1 METQLSTRTTATIE
15 ITREFEKALDLMEN
29 TAKSVFITGKAGTGK
44 STLLSYFRDR
54 TEKQA
59 VVLAPTGVAAL
70 NVAGETIH
78 SFFGFK
84 PHVTPETLKKLKGR
98 KGKIYRQIDMII
110 IDEVSMVRADLLD
123 CIDAF
128 LRLNG
133 NDPDLPFGGTQM
145 IFFGDLYQLPPVVT
159 AGEREIFTVRYKS
172 PYFFDA
178 HVFREFTMEFI
189 ELCKVYRQKDQRFID
204 ILNNIRNN
212 AAGEEELKSLNE
224 RVGAEFGGKHT
235 GYHIYL
241 TSTNDTASKINQE
254 HLEALS
260 TELHEYTAVVDG
272 DFDERQFPADR
283 VLKVKR
289 GAQMMLLNNDMLG
302 RWVNGTIGRVEDV
315 TYNEEKGQD
324 AVLIA
329 LPDGTTEEVFPHKWE
344 IFHFRVNKKTH
355 VLETEEVG
363 RFIQYPMKP
372 AWAVTIHKSQGK
384 TFERAVID
392 AGRGMFAHGQ
402 MYVALSRCTS
412 LEGIVLTKP
421 VEKRHIMMDWR
432 VVQFMT
438 QYQYALSERD
448 MPLADKVEVIRQALR
463 EGRLLEMTY
472 LKPNDTKTTRV
483 IKPLSVGEEVYQEK
497 QFLGVR
503 AFCLERN
510 DRRIFRVDR
519 ILSLKPVD
527 ETVVPAAVAAQEM

>member
-1 METQLSTRTTATIE
+1 MDPHTDTHTTGTIE
-15 ITREFEKALDLMEN
+15 ITPEFEKALDLLEN

-44 STLLSYFRDR
+44 STLLTYFRER
-54 TEKQA
+54 TQKRA

-84 PHVTPETLKKLKGR
+84 PHVTPDTLKKLKGR
-98 KGKIYRQIDMII
+98 KGKIYQQIDMII

-123 CIDAF
+123 CIDGF

-133 NDPDLPFGGTQM
+133 SDPDLAFGGVQM
-145 IFFGDLYQLPPVVT
+145 VFFGDLYQLPPVVT
-159 AGEREIFTVRYKS
+159 AGERELFTARYKS

-178 HVFREFTMEFI
+178 HVFRAFTMEFI

-204 ILNNIRNN
+204 ILNCIRNN
-212 AAGEEELKSLNE
+212 AAGEEELKRINE
-224 RVGAEFGGKHT
+224 RVGAEFGGKQT

-241 TSTNDTASKINQE
+241 TATNDTASKINEE

-260 TELHEYTAVVDG
+260 TDLHTYTAIVDG
-272 DFDERQFPADR
+272 DFDERQFPTDR
-283 VLKVKR
+283 VLKIKR

-302 RWVNGTIGRVEDV
+302 RWVNGTIGRVTDI

-324 AVLIA
+324 AVMMA
-329 LPDGTTEEVFPHKWE
+329 LPDGTTEEVYPFKWE
-344 IFHFRVNKKTH
+344 IFHFRVNKKTQT
-355 VLETEEVG
+355 LETEEIG
-363 RFIQYPMKP
+363 RFIQYPLKP

-384 TFERAVID
+384 TFERVVID

-412 LEGIVLTKP
+412 LEGIVLTRP
-421 VEKRHIMMDWR
+421 VERRHIMMDWR

-448 MPLADKVEVIRQALR
+448 MPLADKVEVIRRALR
-463 EGRLLEMTY
+463 EGQLLEMTY

-483 IKPLSVGEEVYQEK
+483 IKPLSVGEERYHEK
-497 QFLGVR
+497 EFLGVR

-510 DRRIFRVDR
+510 DCRIFRVDR
-519 ILSLKPVD
+519 ILSLKAVD
-527 ETVVPAAVAAQEM
+527 EKVVPAAATAQEM